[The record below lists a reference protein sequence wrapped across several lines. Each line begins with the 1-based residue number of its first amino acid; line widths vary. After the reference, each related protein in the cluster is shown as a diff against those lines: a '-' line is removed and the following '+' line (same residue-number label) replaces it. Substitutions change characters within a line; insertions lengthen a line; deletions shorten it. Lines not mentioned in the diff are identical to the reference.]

1 MCVSL
6 SIYKFKGDAPTVIIN
21 LFGVSV
27 KSSFYVDTFN
37 TSIFKVLN
45 INIVE
50 FINNLAI
57 IIDINITGGDNMDKG
72 RGIKMAKIILKK
84 PDLLFKLT
92 ATSLGLTTAVAKLYE
107 YRLNTVSE
115 IKKDI
120 QYVMDLENAYLDSAE
135 LDYNFAESLSGV
147 SSQVDKFM
155 LKKGKDDE

>member
-1 MCVSL
+1 ML
-6 SIYKFKGDAPTVIIN
+6 LQLLFLN

-72 RGIKMAKIILKK
+72 RGIKMAKILLNK